1 MERNN
6 KSELSNVLNESRN
19 VLYDEQNQNITI
31 QDMYQ
36 LLLGMNERL
45 TTIEQGMAQVN
56 QVNKT
61 LTSLVTNMSEL
72 KTKVCDIESSFTR
85 LNSRCDK
92 NESEVSQIKRDH
104 VNIGKDVNKMR
115 KSFEDV
121 NNNLQGISD
130 FMDDFK
136 QKHET
141 NVKDVKQMK
150 SSVSKIANDLE
161 DHTIELRHEIKSALC
176 DVKEENDDLRNK
188 ILDLQCRSMKYN
200 LIFTGLKESEIE
212 NTEDIIR
219 QFMRDELRI
228 THWVELGNVHRFGSG
243 ALPGRRGRPRPIVA
257 RFLFHKDLAR
267 VLSNTYR
274 LKGKQYGVNQQYPEA
289 IEQARKFL
297 YPVMKQKRA
306 EGCHVKLVRDV
317 LYVDGQI
324 YNEYIESINQ
334 TPEKRNQFNRT
345 TTPTNRPNNKRRR
358 TSTPK
363 QS

>member
-1 MERNN
+1 MEKNT
-6 KSELSNVLNESRN
+6 SDLSNVLNESRN
-19 VLYDEQNQNITI
+19 VLYDEQSHNITI

-45 TTIEQGMAQVN
+45 TTIEKGMAQVN

-61 LTSLVTNMSEL
+61 LTSLVTNMKEL

-85 LNSRCDK
+85 INSRCDK
-92 NESEVSQIKRDH
+92 NESEVSQIKRDN

-121 NNNLQGISD
+121 NNNLQGLSD

-136 QKHET
+136 KKHET
-141 NVKDVKQMK
+141 NVKDVKQVK

-188 ILDLQCRSMKYN
+188 IIDLQCRSMKNN
-200 LIFTGLKESEIE
+200 LIFTGLRESKNE

-243 ALPGRRGRPRPIVA
+243 APPGRRGRTRPIVA
-257 RFLFHKDLAR
+257 RYLFHKDLAR

-274 LKGKQYGVNQQYPEA
+274 LKGKQYGVNQQYPDA

-317 LYVDGQI
+317 LYVDGQT
-324 YNEYIESINQ
+324 YNEHFESINQ
-334 TPEKRNQFNRT
+334 TPEKRNQFNNRT

-363 QS
+363 QR